1 MNKTLILR
9 YAQDDVSKMKT
20 SSLRFIAVLTI
31 SVLPF
36 FTGCESTSFKERL
49 AEVPPQ
55 VQAVSGEVETVQRA
69 AQKAFKRLNFNLLR
83 TSATRIEAASA
94 INTSET
100 FGDSRQIVARVRLL
114 DGAPGQTEVE
124 LALSEEVS
132 STSMGGGRQRALREH
147 SFFQTYFAMLQQ
159 VLQETA
165 AEAAAEKN

>member
-1 MNKTLILR
+1 MKLRITTILSAILITLL
-9 YAQDDVSKMKT
+9 A
-20 SSLRFIAVLTI
+20 
-31 SVLPF
+31 
-36 FTGCESTSFKERL
+36 GCESTSFKERL
-49 AEVPPQ
+49 TEVPPQ
-55 VQAVSGEVETVQRA
+55 VQAVSGDVATVQRA
-69 AQKAFKRLNFNLLR
+69 AQKAFKRLNFNLVR

-114 DGAPGQTEVE
+114 DGVPGQTEVE

-147 SFFQTYFAMLQQ
+147 NFFQTYFAMLQQ
-159 VLQETA
+159 VLQEMA

>member
-1 MNKTLILR
+1 MKLKSSSIL
-9 YAQDDVSKMKT
+9 A
-20 SSLRFIAVLTI
+20 LFAFL
-31 SVLPF
+31 LF
-36 FTGCESTSFKERL
+36 LTGCESTSLKERF

-55 VQAVSGEVETVQRA
+55 VQAVSGDVETVQRA
-69 AQKAFKRLNFNLLR
+69 AQKAFKRLNFNLVR

-114 DGAPGQTEVE
+114 DGMPGQTEVE
-124 LALSEEVS
+124 LSLSEEVS
-132 STSMGGGRQRALREH
+132 SASMGGSRQRGLREH

-165 AEAAAEKN
+165 AEQATEKN